1 MPNRHPVA
9 RAALLSVAVIAP
21 AGCGEIAMS
30 DADRAFDAAFS
41 AAMTRGSPIDLTLL
55 EPGPWSLVCAIG
67 EARPAEM
74 MPGEKPRPDERAF
87 DELIDAPFLAPSQAG
102 GGALAFRHPDGVE
115 VRPLSGLT
123 INMGSTINRC
133 VTRRQA
139 VLVASPDVGWRFRD
153 DPADDQNERP

>member
-1 MPNRHPVA
+1 MPNRVA
-9 RAALLSVAVIAP
+9 RAALLSVASVVL

-41 AAMTRGSPIDLTLL
+41 AAMADGGPIDLIRL
-55 EPGPWSLVCAIG
+55 EPGPWSQVCAIG
-67 EARPAEM
+67 EARPSEM
-74 MPGEKPRPDERAF
+74 MPDEKPRPDERAF
-87 DELIDAPFLAPSQAG
+87 DELIDAPFLAPGQA
-102 GGALAFRHPDGVE
+102 GGALAFSHPDGVE

-123 INMGSTINRC
+123 INMGSAINRC

-153 DPADDQNERP
+153 DPVANQDPRH